1 MTTLNA
7 LGFVVLFIQY
17 HVKSHRKVFSIT
29 VPLLMSVSKAKESGC
44 LFLLRHKRQGISVF
58 SDSFS
63 VTAIPGRPFQ
73 VVDEQFSLS
82 VSVCKQRQHCQ
93 PLKILHTAKKA
104 KNSSSCAHDL
114 IMIFPVVAPQ
124 IEINLESISEIH
136 MLLVSSGSQLL
147 KVNLLH
153 LPAQD
158 LLLQLEV
165 EEHMLRCSTTYVMLT
180 LGLVTN
186 VDLI

>member
-1 MTTLNA
+1 
-7 LGFVVLFIQY
+7 
-17 HVKSHRKVFSIT
+17 
-29 VPLLMSVSKAKESGC
+29 
-44 LFLLRHKRQGISVF
+44 
-58 SDSFS
+58 
-63 VTAIPGRPFQ
+63 
-73 VVDEQFSLS
+73 
-82 VSVCKQRQHCQ
+82 
-93 PLKILHTAKKA
+93 
-104 KNSSSCAHDL
+104 
-114 IMIFPVVAPQ
+114 MIFPVVAPQ

-136 MLLVSSGSQLL
+136 MLLASSGSQLL